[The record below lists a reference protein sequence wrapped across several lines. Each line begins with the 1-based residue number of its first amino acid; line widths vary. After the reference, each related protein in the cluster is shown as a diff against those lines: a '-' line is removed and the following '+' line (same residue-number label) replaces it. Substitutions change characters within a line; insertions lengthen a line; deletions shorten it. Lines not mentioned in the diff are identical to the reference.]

1 MMTTTT
7 IQEEMLQYFGELNI
21 EEQQSI
27 LGLIKTFVNRSQ
39 RQSLKEY
46 NDELEEGNAQ
56 IEAGNYITHEEVK
69 KRFSK

>member
-1 MMTTTT
+1 MTTRT
-7 IQEEMLQYFGELNI
+7 IQKEMLKCFGELNV
-21 EEQQSI
+21 EEQQSV

-46 NDELEEGNAQ
+46 NDELEEGNAE
-56 IEAGNYITHEEVK
+56 IEAGKYITHEEVK

>member
-1 MMTTTT
+1 MMATTT

-46 NDELEEGNAQ
+46 NDELVEGNAQ
-56 IEAGNYITHEEVK
+56 IEAGNYFTHEEVK

>member
-1 MMTTTT
+1 MTPTT
-7 IQEEMLQYFGELNI
+7 IQEEMLQYFSELSI

-27 LGLIKTFVNRSQ
+27 LGLIKTFANKSQ

-46 NDELEEGNAQ
+46 NDELEEGNAE
-56 IEAGNYITHEEVK
+56 IEAGNYITHEQVK